1 MEIKMKILVLQ
12 HVKEE
17 HPGIFRKF
25 LKEDGHDWIAFN
37 LQEETT
43 LPNIEN
49 FDALWVMGGPM
60 DVWEEELYP
69 WLKKE
74 KSFIQDAVVEKGV
87 PYLGLCLGHQL
98 LGEVLGG
105 KVRKAKV
112 PEIGVCKV
120 NLTED
125 GLSGVFFDG
134 ISESID
140 CLQWH
145 GAEVVDI
152 PNDVKILATSK
163 ECEIQAI
170 KWGNKAYSLQFHLE
184 VEEDTVTSWG
194 KIDAYANALKEAL
207 GPNGLSIL
215 EKDCMANMTEF
226 EKNAERVYI
235 NWLQTT
241 ARA

>member
-1 MEIKMKILVLQ
+1 MRILVLQ

-25 LKEDGHDWIAFN
+25 LKEDGHEWVPFH

-60 DVWEEELYP
+60 DVWEEDIYP
-69 WLKKE
+69 WLKEE
-74 KSFIQDAVVEKGV
+74 KKFIQDAVVEKGI

-120 NLTED
+120 HLTED
-125 GLSGVFFDG
+125 GLSGVLFDG
-134 ISESID
+134 ISETMN

-145 GAEVVDI
+145 GAEVTDI
-152 PNDVKILATSK
+152 PHDVQILATSK
-163 ECEIQAI
+163 ECQIQAI

-184 VEEDTVTSWG
+184 VEEDTVSSWA
-194 KIDAYANALKEAL
+194 KLDAYAEALKKAL
-207 GPNGLSIL
+207 GPNGVEIL
-215 EKDCMANMTEF
+215 DRDCRLNIKGF
-226 EKNAERVYI
+226 EESAERVYI

-241 ARA
+241 ART